1 MSATTTLAT
10 PLGNL
15 VGVHVYP
22 AKGPVTQVV
31 IANHGNV
38 RPPRYMN
45 RELEALTNGRT
56 RVVIA
61 VDFIGYDLS
70 SRIYPGAKE
79 VIYFGRSVGNFGWG
93 HCMQFPKVTK
103 VVACV
108 PFGDLH
114 TVVGRFVSLKAP
126 QNSLV
131 QSIVTAVQYISLGQ
145 ILGAAFPSGSRVD
158 DLPGAQTRGFSLA
171 SIVDALVGPMP
182 GKSVLLMKASEDELI
197 PDGEA
202 DRLAAKLEEKGIK
215 TKVMAL
221 TGSHHA
227 LPWDEEN
234 KGFAPAAMEDFFAN
248 GL

>member
-1 MSATTTLAT
+1 
-10 PLGNL
+10 
-15 VGVHVYP
+15 
-22 AKGPVTQVV
+22 
-31 IANHGNV
+31 
-38 RPPRYMN
+38 
-45 RELEALTNGRT
+45 
-56 RVVIA
+56 
-61 VDFIGYDLS
+61 
-70 SRIYPGAKE
+70 
-79 VIYFGRSVGNFGWG
+79 
-93 HCMQFPKVTK
+93 MQFPKVTK